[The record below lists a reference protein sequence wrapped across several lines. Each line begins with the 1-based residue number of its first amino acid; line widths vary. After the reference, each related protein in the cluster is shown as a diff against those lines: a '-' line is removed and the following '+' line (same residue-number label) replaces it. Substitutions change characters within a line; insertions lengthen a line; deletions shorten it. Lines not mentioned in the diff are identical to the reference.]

1 MKQGG
6 ERGDRVI
13 DFRSGEGRPCQRK
26 LGNQR
31 VCSRERKMKQRSSDL
46 QDIAVRVPNHD
57 TANARPKSNK
67 RILPETN
74 NKNRTLAELTVMH
87 SFADSL

>member
-1 MKQGG
+1 MSCVMKRGG

-31 VCSRERKMKQRSSDL
+31 VWSRERKMKQKSSDL
-46 QDIAVRVPNHD
+46 QDIAVRVPNDD
-57 TANARPKSNK
+57 TANARPRSNN
-67 RILPETN
+67 RIIHGT
-74 NKNRTLAELTVMH
+74 K
-87 SFADSL
+87 